1 MQRGADEQ
9 SEWMGRAGTDAGVR
23 RIHRRSSRLAAC
35 HHARRRH
42 RRRRRGGRHHSQRR
56 VGAVLDAGRG
66 RSGVHRRLSAGLR
79 DGNRTPR
86 RVMHEWDPRR
96 LITEAET
103 PASRTFAVLLGVT
116 FVVLVHFVVAHHEP
130 WRDEAD
136 PWLYVRDAS
145 LPTILA
151 RTRYVGLPALWF
163 LCLAPLAKLG
173 LPYFTQKI
181 LHLGIAAA
189 SVGLMAWRAP
199 WSRLTKVLIA
209 FSYYFAYE
217 YSVIVRS
224 YALTM
229 LLMFAAAALYP
240 HRRERPLAFALLLLL
255 LFNCNA
261 QGFFIAGT
269 FAVLFVL
276 ERDFD
281 RRRIAAIAII
291 VAAAIVAYL
300 QVRTPPDPAREGV
313 MRVLNRDAF
322 AWSVSNAFL
331 PTLPTAIG
339 FVFGMALLLVV
350 TLALRRSREAVLFL
364 WMPLASLAILY
375 SYVWLGG
382 LRHAGF
388 FLLLTL
394 VAIWIGAGEID
405 RRWAMAAAVMLN
417 LALLVSTVVGIRYA
431 IADIQQPFTGAVD
444 MASFIRGQHLEAVPI
459 AAHNLTQAE
468 AILPML
474 PGTKFWYAGLG
485 EYGSYMKWDSAFERA
500 LNVTYPEA
508 ERRSIEHFRGRR
520 WLLLFN
526 VEIPDPA
533 SHGFRLLHV
542 TAEPFEKTDERYW
555 LYAPLQ

>member
-1 MQRGADEQ
+1 V
-9 SEWMGRAGTDAGVR
+9 S
-23 RIHRRSSRLAAC
+23 
-35 HHARRRH
+35 
-42 RRRRRGGRHHSQRR
+42 
-56 VGAVLDAGRG
+56 
-66 RSGVHRRLSAGLR
+66 
-79 DGNRTPR
+79 
-86 RVMHEWDPRR
+86 WDPRA
-96 LITEAET
+96 LVDSK
-103 PASRTFAVLLGVT
+103 PASRRFAIVLGVL

-136 PWLYVRDAS
+136 PWLYVRDAN
-145 LPTILA
+145 LLTILA
-151 RTRYVGLPALWF
+151 RTRYAGLPALWF

-189 SVGLMAWRAP
+189 SVAVMAWRAP
-199 WSRLTKVLIA
+199 FSRLTKVLTA

-224 YALTM
+224 YAITTLLT
-229 LLMFAAAALYP
+229 FAAAALYP
-240 HRRERPLAFALLLLL
+240 RSRERPIAFAFVLLL
-255 LFNCNA
+255 LFNANA

-269 FAVLFVL
+269 FVALFVL
-276 ERDFD
+276 ERGFD
-281 RRRIAAIAII
+281 RRRIAAIGIMFC
-291 VAAAIVAYL
+291 AAVLAYI
-300 QVRTPPDPAREGV
+300 QVRTPPDPARQAA
-313 MRVLNRDAF
+313 MHVLNHDAF
-322 AWSVSNAFL
+322 AWCVSNAFL

-339 FVFGMALLLVV
+339 FVFGMVLLLVV

-364 WMPLASLAILY
+364 WAPLAALSILY

-394 VAIWIGAGEID
+394 VAIRIGVREID
-405 RRWAMAAAVMLN
+405 SRWAMPAALMLN
-417 LALLVSTVVGIRYA
+417 LALLVSTIVGIRYA
-431 IADIQQPFTGAVD
+431 ILDIERPFTGAAD
-444 MASFIRGQHLEAVPI
+444 MASFIQRQHLDAVPI

-485 EYGSYMKWDSAFERA
+485 EYGTYMKWDTAFERA

-508 ERRSIEHFRGRR
+508 ERRSIEHFRGRE

-542 TAEPFEKTDERYW
+542 TPEPFEKTDEQYW
-555 LYAPLQ
+555 LYAPLWKLR